1 MVMIG
6 QKPNI
11 LLIIWDTTRA
21 QNLSCY
27 GYRRETTPYLD
38 AFSKQSILFKK
49 AISVSP
55 WTLPSHASLFTGL
68 YPSQHNINRPQ
79 RNFNGVQTPVL
90 AECLQEEGYQTV
102 GFSCNPW
109 ITSEFGFDRGFNQ
122 FINTY
127 QPLAGGSDFLNLK
140 RKINKMERREA
151 AREVTQGLLN
161 GNIFKNFINASYN
174 AVIGRRVDKGAWL
187 TNHHIR
193 RWLNKIYNPD
203 QSLFMFVN
211 YLEPHLKYQPPKRFR
226 NSFLSADIDISRIRA
241 VNQDP
246 YAYMVGA
253 ETMDEEDFTILK
265 ALYDAELRY
274 LDYRFN
280 ELLNLLENQGILANS
295 LVIISSDHGEN
306 IGEHGLME
314 HQYCLYDTLLHVP
327 LLIRFPGKR
336 NSSRQVHQIVETRNI
351 FFTILDFLGIEDVI
365 DPLNSSGSSL
375 LSESV
380 HNSTENIYLSE
391 YLVPQPSVSELES
404 RFPEGDCSQ
413 FDRLLRTIY
422 SNDGYK
428 FIWSSDD
435 KHELYNLFEDP
446 SEKQNLLPIR
456 QKLTNDLNALISKN
470 LPDISGLSQYDG
482 ENDWSVKDSSIYQ
495 RLKDLGYL

>member
-1 MVMIG
+1 
-6 QKPNI
+6 
-11 LLIIWDTTRA
+11 
-21 QNLSCY
+21 
-27 GYRRETTPYLD
+27 
-38 AFSKQSILFKK
+38 
-49 AISVSP
+49 
-55 WTLPSHASLFTGL
+55 
-68 YPSQHNINRPQ
+68 
-79 RNFNGVQTPVL
+79 
-90 AECLQEEGYQTV
+90 
-102 GFSCNPW
+102 
-109 ITSEFGFDRGFNQ
+109 
-122 FINTY
+122 
-127 QPLAGGSDFLNLK
+127 
-140 RKINKMERREA
+140 
-151 AREVTQGLLN
+151 
-161 GNIFKNFINASYN
+161 
-174 AVIGRRVDKGAWL
+174 
-187 TNHHIR
+187 
-193 RWLNKIYNPD
+193 
-203 QSLFMFVN
+203 MFVN

-226 NSFLSADIDISRIRA
+226 NSFLSADIDIRRIRA